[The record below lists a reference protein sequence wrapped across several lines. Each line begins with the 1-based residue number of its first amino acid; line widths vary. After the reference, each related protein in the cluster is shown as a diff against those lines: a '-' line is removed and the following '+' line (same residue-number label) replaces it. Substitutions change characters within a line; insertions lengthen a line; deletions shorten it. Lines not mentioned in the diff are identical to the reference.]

1 MQIAPHCSI
10 LNYFCSMKSAISKFY
25 LENPLKCIVA
35 IGLLF
40 RLVAAI
46 FSEGY
51 AFQDDHFLIIEV
63 AQQWLDKAPSEL
75 LPQLGAKV
83 PSGHSF
89 FYPGLH
95 YWFFKFLH
103 ALGIDNPNTKMLLVR
118 IIHAFYSMTIVLLG
132 YKITSL
138 ISNKKNAET
147 VGWILAIFWIFP
159 LLSVRN
165 LIEYVCIPPLML
177 ATYLILKHQNT
188 TKFFTFIGIGFV
200 AGIAFSFR
208 FQTILFIGGMG
219 LVLLLQKE
227 FQKAIMFG
235 LGALI
240 SIVLIQGGVDYL
252 IWNKPFAEFIE
263 YTNYNLHHSGE
274 YPNGPWYNYS
284 LLILGLFIV
293 PLSFYL
299 IWGNIKAF
307 RKYLML
313 SLPWFIFF
321 IFHSYFPNKQERF
334 VLPVLP
340 FFIILGVV
348 GWNEYLSK
356 SNFWSNRGKLYQST
370 LTWILCVNM
379 FLLCFLTPASTKI
392 SKVRVMNYFR
402 ERGEVSHFV
411 LETTQMW
418 GSVLMPRYYHGVW
431 NLPYTITQEFS
442 ASQFFDSVAVLKK
455 PRPSHVVFAE
465 PKDLEKRI
473 SLVKAQVKDLIFE
486 KEIES
491 SYLDKTMTWLNP
503 VNVNQTYYIYRIV
516 YK

>member
-1 MQIAPHCSI
+1 
-10 LNYFCSMKSAISKFY
+10 MKSAISKFY
-25 LENPLKCIVA
+25 QENPLKSILMV
-35 IGLLF
+35 GLFF
-40 RLVAAI
+40 RLIAAI

-63 AQQWLDKAPSEL
+63 AQQWLDRSPSEL

-95 YWFFKFLH
+95 YYFFSFLH
-103 ALGIDNPNTKMLLVR
+103 GLGIDNPNTKMLLVR
-118 IIHAFYSMTIVLLG
+118 ILHALYSMTIVLYG
-132 YKITSL
+132 FKITSL
-138 ISNKKNAET
+138 ISNKKNAAT

-177 ATYLILKHQNT
+177 ATYLIIKHQNSQ
-188 TKFFTFIGIGFV
+188 KWFTFVGIGLI

-227 FQKAIMFG
+227 FKKTIMFG
-235 LGALI
+235 IGALI
-240 SIVLIQGGVDYL
+240 AIILLQGVVDYL
-252 IWNKPFAEFIE
+252 IWQKPFAEFLE

-284 LLILGLFIV
+284 LLMLGLFII
-293 PLSFYL
+293 PLSLYL
-299 IWGNIKAF
+299 IWGNFYIF
-307 RKYLML
+307 RKYLII
-313 SLPWFIFF
+313 SLPWFLFF

-334 VLPVLP
+334 VLPVMP
-340 FFIILGVV
+340 FFIIVGVV

-356 SNFWSNRGKLYQST
+356 SNFWLNRQKIYKAT
-370 LTWILCVNM
+370 LTCILCVNI

-402 ERGEVSHFV
+402 ERGDVSHFV

-418 GSVLMPRYYHGVW
+418 GSVLMPRYFHGVW
-431 NLPYTITQEFS
+431 ELPYTITQEFN
-442 ASQFFDSVAVLKK
+442 AQQLFDSITVLKR

-465 PKDLEKRI
+465 PKDLEKRV

>member
-1 MQIAPHCSI
+1 MQNSFHCSI
-10 LNYFCSMKSAISKFY
+10 LNYFCSMKSAISKYY
-25 LENPLKCIVA
+25 LENPLKCILVV
-35 IGLLF
+35 GLFF
-40 RLVAAI
+40 RLIAAI

-51 AFQDDHFLIIEV
+51 AFQDDHFSIIEV
-63 AQQWLDKAPSEL
+63 AQQWLDKAPSDL

-83 PSGHSF
+83 PGGHSF

-95 YWFFKFLH
+95 YYFFSFLH
-103 ALGIDNPNTKMLLVR
+103 TLGVDNPNTKMLLVR
-118 IIHAFYSMTIVLLG
+118 ILHAFYSMSIVLLG

-138 ISNKKNAET
+138 ISNKKNAAT

-177 ATYLILKHQNT
+177 STYLILKNQNSS
-188 TKFFTFIGIGFV
+188 KWFTYVGIGFI
-200 AGIAFSFR
+200 AGISFSFR
-208 FQTILFIGGMG
+208 YQTILFIGGMG
-219 LVLLLQKE
+219 LVLLIQKE
-227 FQKAIMFG
+227 LQKAILFG

-240 SIVLIQGGVDYL
+240 SIILLQGAVDYF
-252 IWNKPFAEFIE
+252 IWHKPFAEFFE

-274 YPNGPWYNYS
+274 YPNGPWYNYI
-284 LLILGLFIV
+284 LLLLGLFIL

-299 IWGNIKAF
+299 IWGNYYIF
-307 RKYLML
+307 RKYLLL
-313 SLPWFIFF
+313 SLPWFLFF
-321 IFHSYFPNKQERF
+321 VFHSYFPNKQERF
-334 VLPVLP
+334 VLPVMP
-340 FFIILGVV
+340 FFIIVGVV
-348 GWNEYLSK
+348 GWNEYVSK
-356 SNFWSNRGKLYQST
+356 SKFWLNRQKTYKAT
-370 LTWILCVNM
+370 LTWILCVNI

-392 SKVRVMNYFR
+392 SKVRAMNYLR
-402 ERGEVSHFV
+402 ERGDVTYFV

-442 ASQFFDSVAVLKK
+442 AKQFFDTVEAFRK
-455 PRPSHVVFAE
+455 PRPSHIVFAE
-465 PKDLEKRI
+465 PKDLEKRV

-503 VNVNQTYYIYRIV
+503 VNVNQTYFIYRIV

>member
-1 MQIAPHCSI
+1 MQIVHQWSI
-10 LNYFCSMKSAISKFY
+10 LNYFCSMKTIISKLY
-25 LENPLKCIVA
+25 LENPLKCILA

-40 RLVAAI
+40 RLIAAI

-51 AFQDDHFLIIEV
+51 AFQDDHFLIIEF
-63 AQQWLDKAPSEL
+63 AQQWLDHSPNEL

-95 YWFFKFLH
+95 YCFFSFLH
-103 ALGIDNPNTKMLLVR
+103 ALGVDNPNTKMLLVR
-118 IIHAFYSMTIVLLG
+118 LIHAFYSMFIVLLG
-132 YKITSL
+132 YKITL
-138 ISNKKNAET
+138 IVSNRKNAET

-159 LLSVRN
+159 MLSVRN
-165 LIEYVCIPPLML
+165 LIEYVCIPPLMY
-177 ATYLILKHQNT
+177 ATFLILKYQNSN
-188 TKFFTFIGIGFV
+188 KFFNFIGIGFI

-219 LVLLLQKE
+219 LVLLIQKE
-227 FQKAIMFG
+227 FNKAIMFII
-235 LGALI
+235 GAFV
-240 SIVLIQGGVDYL
+240 SFVLLQGAVDYF
-252 IWNKPFAEFIE
+252 IWHKPFVEFLE

-274 YPNGPWYNYS
+274 YPNGPWYSYS
-284 LLILGLFIV
+284 LLILGLFIL

-299 IWGNIKAF
+299 IWGNYYIF

-321 IFHSYFPNKQERF
+321 VFHSYFPNKQERF
-334 VLPVLP
+334 VLPAIP
-340 FFIILGVV
+340 FFIIGGVV
-348 GWNEYLSK
+348 GWNEFFSK
-356 SNFWSNRGKLYQST
+356 SSFWSNKHNLYKRT
-370 LTWILCVNM
+370 LIWIVYFNF

-402 ERGEVSHFV
+402 ERGGVSHFA

-418 GSVLMPRYYHGVW
+418 GSVLLPRYYQGGW
-431 NLPYTITQEFS
+431 NLPYTITQEFN
-442 ASQFFDSVAVLKK
+442 AQQLFDSVEVLNK

-465 PKDLEKRI
+465 PKDLEKRV
-473 SLVKAQVKDLIFE
+473 SLVKVQVKDLIFE

-491 SYLDKTMTWLNP
+491 SYLDKTMTWMNSM
-503 VNVNQTYYIYRIV
+503 NVNQTYYIYRIV